1 MQALKSL
8 VIGMGLL
15 IVVGTILIVYGL
27 IQRSSDPEFSFFG
40 LKGDDAPTTRTVQ
53 ADADTILRP
62 FGDITVPLASGCR
75 IEDMRPDDG
84 QLFVRVG
91 PEGSCARIIAIE
103 LSSGKVLG
111 NVTFWTAP

>member
-40 LKGDDAPTTRTVQ
+40 STDVKTETAAPGR
-53 ADADTILRP
+53 A

-84 QLFVRVG
+84 KLFVRVG

-103 LSSGKVLG
+103 LASGKVLG